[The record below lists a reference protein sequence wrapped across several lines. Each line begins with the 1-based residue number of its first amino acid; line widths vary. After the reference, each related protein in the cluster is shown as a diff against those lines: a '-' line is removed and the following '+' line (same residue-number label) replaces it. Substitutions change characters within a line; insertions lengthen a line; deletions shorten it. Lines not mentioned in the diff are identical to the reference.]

1 MEVRGS
7 TFGGSEGRRVRGC
20 GGREFVERLKCDEEF
35 CSVLF
40 TASEKFASSDKSS
53 ACAGRY
59 CMQVE
64 VGVDGGETVDF
75 SGKPG
80 DETRIKGSN
89 DLKQIQETG
98 TAAGAKEVRAR

>member
-64 VGVDGGETVDF
+64 VGVAIIIKTV
-75 SGKPG
+75 GV
-80 DETRIKGSN
+80 EV
-89 DLKQIQETG
+89 QI
-98 TAAGAKEVRAR
+98 